1 MHRRNAISGSRQ
13 PLYRWFVGTRR
24 TSSRSG
30 RDGFGE
36 DEGNRRTIDQ
46 TGRREI
52 ASGRR
57 RRRSWRVAEEWPG
70 SIVGGPG
77 GWRAKGE
84 RRRVHVFGEPL
95 RPVRDWPQPLQMHRA
110 LHCTALQLRLSP
122 YVMPLRVLFR
132 ALAFWTSHPTRSGL
146 ILGAF
151 QRFGT
156 SNRPLSS
163 FLCTN
168 NMNVD

>member
-132 ALAFWTSHPTRSGL
+132 ASPSGPLTPLAVV
-146 ILGAF
+146 
-151 QRFGT
+151 
-156 SNRPLSS
+156 LSS
-163 FLCTN
+163 ELFNVLGHQIVLCRPFCVPTT
-168 NMNVD
+168 